1 MTGLPPWR
9 QTLSVGFRAADGA
22 TPLARLSGYSLYD
35 NLLMANLPAP
45 TLGVACIV
53 AAVALSACGQGHT
66 GCSVSPCPT
75 VPQGLAGKRLSDVED
90 ELSRDTNP
98 LIQFTIAGG
107 GGFSF
112 VARNWGVC
120 STTPSA
126 GQPIDTVLILYI
138 RHFACGAKRGFA
150 GSQRV
155 PRDLVGKHVQDVGS
169 ELVADNIEFTAQGVD
184 LNAIVSAE
192 WGVCSTTPSARQPID
207 GQLVL
212 HIRHFTCGARKP
224 SRG

>member
-1 MTGLPPWR
+1 MRVIVTH
-9 QTLSVGFRAADGA
+9 
-22 TPLARLSGYSLYD
+22 
-35 NLLMANLPAP
+35 
-45 TLGVACIV
+45 VACIV
-53 AAVALSACGQGHT
+53 AAVALTACGEGHT
-66 GCSVSPCPT
+66 GCSVPPCPT
-75 VPQGLAGKRLSDVED
+75 VPGDLVGKRLSDVED

-98 LIQFTIAGG
+98 LIQYTIAGG

-126 GQPIDTVLILYI
+126 GKPIDTALILNV
-138 RHFACGAKRGFA
+138 RHLACRAETESA

-155 PRDLVGKHVQDVGS
+155 PRDLVGKSVQDAGD
-169 ELVADNIEFTAQGVD
+169 ELAADNIEVTAQGVD
-184 LNAIVSAE
+184 LNAIVPAD
-192 WGVCSTTPSARQPID
+192 WGVCSTTPSADEPTN

-212 HIRHFTCGARKP
+212 HIRHFACGVSKP

>member
-1 MTGLPPWR
+1 MR
-9 QTLSVGFRAADGA
+9 VIA
-22 TPLARLSGYSLYD
+22 T
-35 NLLMANLPAP
+35 
-45 TLGVACIV
+45 GVACIV

-66 GCSVSPCPT
+66 GCSVPRCPT

-120 STTPSA
+120 STIPSA

-138 RHFACGAKRGFA
+138 RHFACGAKSEPV

-155 PRDLVGKHVQDVGS
+155 PSDLVGKNVQDVGD
-169 ELVADNIEFTAQGVD
+169 ELGADNIEVTAQGVDEVTAQGVD

-192 WGVCSTTPSARQPID
+192 WGVCSTTPSAGELFD

-224 SRG
+224 SGG